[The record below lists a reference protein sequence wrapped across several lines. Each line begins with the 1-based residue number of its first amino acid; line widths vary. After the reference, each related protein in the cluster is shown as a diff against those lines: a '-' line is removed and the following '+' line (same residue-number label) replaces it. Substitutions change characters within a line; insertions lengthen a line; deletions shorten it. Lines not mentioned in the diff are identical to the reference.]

1 MTADLPLL
9 VLLGGVLALD
19 ATSFGQFMIS
29 RPLVAGALTGWV
41 CGDTG
46 LGLSMG
52 VVLELYLLVAF
63 PTGGSRFPEGATA
76 TVVAVASASTV
87 DYAGAIPMGIAVG
100 LVWGQLGGLSITA
113 LRKLNGRFV
122 PEPDTPRVS
131 AKGVVSAHLG
141 AVALDFGRACLVTLS
156 GILVGQTLLSRVA
169 SQWPLDVDHSKG
181 LLLVGAAVSSGI
193 LLRSLGGFR
202 RRKLLFVAGLAAG
215 IIGARFL

>member
-1 MTADLPLL
+1 MTADLLPL

-19 ATSFGQFMIS
+19 GTSFGQFMIS
-29 RPLVAGALTGWV
+29 RPLVAGALAGWV
-41 CGDTG
+41 CGNPG

-52 VVLELYLLVAF
+52 VILELYLLVAF

-76 TVVAVASASTV
+76 TVVAVASASAV
-87 DYAGAIPMGIAVG
+87 DYSGAFPIAIAVG

-122 PEPDTPRVS
+122 PEPGDTRVS
-131 AKGVVSAHLG
+131 PKGLVRAHLG
-141 AVALDFGRACLVTLS
+141 ALVLDFVRACVVTLF
-156 GILVGQTLLSRVA
+156 GILVGRAILSRVA
-169 SQWPLDVDHSKG
+169 SQWPLEMADTQG